1 MGSIEMRKDLVKWL
15 TVGLALVGVLT
26 QVGVLP
32 PAAVPL
38 AVALGEA
45 LPALV
50 GV

>member
-1 MGSIEMRKDLVKWL
+1 MKKGMLKWL

-32 PAAVPL
+32 PAALPL